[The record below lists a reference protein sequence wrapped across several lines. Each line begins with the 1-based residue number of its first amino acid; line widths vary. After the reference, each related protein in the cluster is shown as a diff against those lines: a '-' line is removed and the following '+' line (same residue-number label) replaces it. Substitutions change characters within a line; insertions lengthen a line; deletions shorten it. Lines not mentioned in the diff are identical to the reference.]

1 MTVSVSAETALT
13 LDVTAPLRRNV
24 AVPRWVEVLL
34 LAAAILVAPLAF
46 VVGLAIFALRHY
58 RR

>member
-1 MTVSVSAETALT
+1 MTVSVSAETALA
-13 LDVTAPLRRNV
+13 LDAAPVARRNV
-24 AVPRWVEVLL
+24 MVPRWVEVLL
-34 LAAAILVAPLAF
+34 LAAAIIAAPLAF

>member
-13 LDVTAPLRRNV
+13 LNV
-24 AVPRWVEVLL
+24 APALPRGVKVPRWVEVLL

>member
-13 LDVTAPLRRNV
+13 LDVTAPLRRSV
-24 AVPRWVEVLL
+24 MVPRWVEVLL

-46 VVGLAIFALRHY
+46 VVGLAIFAVRHY